1 MIAFTQ
7 VFIFQGRLLTLDADH
22 TVQKW
27 LQGSGRDET
36 REMISN
42 NSDVLIETAIAVAGT
57 ALQPTFIAGAAIRE
71 GKLKVVLP
79 EHEPEPMVLYAVYAH
94 RQLLASKVPSFVDFI
109 DSFFGEPPY
118 WDRFK

>member
-1 MIAFTQ
+1 
-7 VFIFQGRLLTLDADH
+7 
-22 TVQKW
+22 
-27 LQGSGRDET
+27 
-36 REMISN
+36 MISN

-94 RQLLASKVPSFVDFI
+94 RQLFASKVPSFVDFI

>member
-1 MIAFTQ
+1 M
-7 VFIFQGRLLTLDADH
+7 DADH